1 MKQLNQ
7 KDSSLLPAIAE
18 YRILLIDQIA
28 LLNNSGKRIVQRK
41 VSRLFNNGLINLSP
55 RNYSTN
61 FGRPEN
67 IISISEKGV
76 KFLQN
81 ENLIDNKIP
90 LERLVPDKTYSI
102 EHELLLNWFRI
113 HLNHIPIKNPD
124 LTTDFISS
132 TTPFLPLRR
141 NGFPLISES
150 FKQENREIE
159 FIPDGVFTIS
169 SKDQNMSLLFF
180 LEVDMGTE
188 SLNSGSLKSNNITTK
203 IKNYRAYFQSE
214 KYKRYEK
221 KWDTKFNGFRLLFLT
236 NSSKRKNSIANLVS
250 SSKLNDFMWV
260 AHQYDMFE
268 KGLGGKIWTRG
279 GNIFT
284 SQESILGPT
293 LNFEERLIQLK

>member
-7 KDSSLLPAIAE
+7 KDNLLLQAIAE
-18 YRILLIDQIA
+18 YRILQVDQIA
-28 LLNNSGKRIVQRK
+28 LLNSSGKRIVQRK
-41 VSRLFNNGLINLSP
+41 VSRLYNNGLINLSP

-81 ENLIDNKIP
+81 ENLIDNTIP
-90 LERLVPDKTYSI
+90 MERLVPDKTYSI

-113 HLNHIPIKNPD
+113 HLDHIPLKNPD

-141 NGFPLISES
+141 NGFPLISER
-150 FKQENREIE
+150 FKIENREID
-159 FIPDGVFTIS
+159 FIPDGVFIIT
-169 SKDQNMSLLFF
+169 SKEQNMSLLFF

-188 SLNSGSLKSNNITTK
+188 TLNSSSFKSNNIATK

-221 KWDTKFNGFRLLFLT
+221 KWNTKLSGFRLLFLT
-236 NSSKRKNSIANLVS
+236 NSSKRRNSISNLVS
-250 SSKLNDFMWV
+250 SNELNSFIWV
-260 AHQYDMFE
+260 AHQYDMFD
-268 KGLGGKIWTRG
+268 KGLGGKIWARG

-293 LNFEERLIQLK
+293 LNFDERLIQLK